1 MYTKYILFTYFRAQ
15 CNDGYHDVPQKKNHP
30 VAKEASSLTNKR
42 NGRKFNQKN
51 RTSETRKK
59 LKRKDKAP

>member
-1 MYTKYILFTYFRAQ
+1 MYTIYFLHILEHSAMMATMTYRK
-15 CNDGYHDVPQKKNHP
+15 KKNHP

>member
-1 MYTKYILFTYFRAQ
+1 MCTIYFLHILEHSAIMATMTYR
-15 CNDGYHDVPQKKNHP
+15 KKNHP